1 MELLLFVLGAI
12 ALDLLALRFG
22 ADSRILD
29 PRRSEPSLVSG
40 PGGSAAYGGRS
51 GTGSS

>member
-1 MELLLFVLGAI
+1 MELVIFVLGAI

-29 PRRSEPSLVSG
+29 PRRSEPSLAG
-40 PGGSAAYGGRS
+40 RWLTSAD
-51 GTGSS
+51 